1 MNMDNFKSYEFTFL
15 YLINKCILLF
25 KYIDNNYQKDILH
38 DIKIFINKLQNIF
51 STIDFKNNT
60 DKKNKILEVLI
71 NYFEKIIDNKIYIL
85 INNVNKNVI
94 ISEVEKNAL
103 LLCENYEKK
112 NINKKNCEVNN
123 HHDNMKKFDANIN
136 VLPDILPNNISSNIL
151 PSSNNDLTILEKKIN
166 IKIKLIFDEIETN
179 IKSSLKNYFEHTQ
192 HIEYDLD
199 KKFNNKID
207 NNNIFIENK
216 VKDILKEV
224 LNTTNLNNLTNTNEL
239 IKNQINDIYFY
250 INNSIKD
257 NIASEIEYKIKIL
270 GDIFNNNIHEIF
282 NKLDKKIMDNEGEL
296 FKMLEN
302 KINNSNFNKHNFN
315 IIFDKDNNEI
325 KLFYCN
331 DIITSAKINIKGL
344 IGPKGP
350 PGNKGD
356 NGITP
361 IIRKIQFIENDKL
374 KFIFQEGNN
383 IYEVISDN
391 SVPLGP
397 KGDQGIRG
405 EPGKSTLDLKWN
417 QENVMRID
425 EDNKDSIIFLK
436 SLCIGDK
443 SHCLNNNSFALGGAL
458 CYKNDSFG
466 IGSNSKTLDS
476 ESIALFGTCIGKKS
490 FSYRADNVDENTIE
504 FGKKERSNYNINSFN
519 IVSKE
524 INLDCDVLK
533 IKTNKYENNKLKDLE
548 DKIISLEKKIVDIY
562 KKI

>member
-1 MNMDNFKSYEFTFL
+1 M
-15 YLINKCILLF
+15 
-25 KYIDNNYQKDILH
+25 
-38 DIKIFINKLQNIF
+38 
-51 STIDFKNNT
+51 
-60 DKKNKILEVLI
+60 
-71 NYFEKIIDNKIYIL
+71 
-85 INNVNKNVI
+85 
-94 ISEVEKNAL
+94 
-103 LLCENYEKK
+103 
-112 NINKKNCEVNN
+112 
-123 HHDNMKKFDANIN
+123 
-136 VLPDILPNNISSNIL
+136 
-151 PSSNNDLTILEKKIN
+151 
-166 IKIKLIFDEIETN
+166 KIKSIFDEIETN

-192 HIEYDLD
+192 YVEYDLD
-199 KKFNNKID
+199 KKFNNKIE

-224 LNTTNLNNLTNTNEL
+224 LDTNLNNTNEL
-239 IKNQINDIYFY
+239 IKNQINDIYIY
-250 INNSIKD
+250 INNSIKE
-257 NIASEIEYKIKIL
+257 NIGSEIEYKIRLL
-270 GDIFNNNIHEIF
+270 GDIFNNNIDKIF
-282 NKLDKKIMDNEGEL
+282 NKLDGRITDNENEL
-296 FKMLEN
+296 VKMIEN
-302 KINNSNFNKHNFN
+302 KINNNNFNKHNFK

-350 PGNKGD
+350 IGNKGD

-361 IIRKIQFIENDKL
+361 IIRKIQFTENDKL

-383 IYEVISDN
+383 IYDVISDN
-391 SVPLGP
+391 SIPIGP
-397 KGDQGIRG
+397 RGIQGIRG

-417 QENVMRID
+417 QDNVMRID

-436 SLCIGDK
+436 SLCVGDK
-443 SHCLNNNSFALGGAL
+443 SHCLNDNSFALGGAL
-458 CYKNDSFG
+458 CYKNNSFG
-466 IGSNSKTLDS
+466 IGYNSKTLDS

-504 FGKKERSNYNINSFN
+504 FGKKDKSIYNINSFN

-524 INLDCDVLK
+524 INLDCDILK